1 MGNTAEYKVY
11 ENQSWLDIS
20 NVLYGSSQYAYEL
33 SQQNNS
39 SITDEIKAGTIIIY
53 SKAIQSNQLV
63 LLSMASYNSNP
74 ATGVSHTSNQINY
87 PEGIDY
93 WAISTDFIIS

>member
-39 SITDEIKAGTIIIY
+39 SITDEIKAGTIIVY
-53 SKAIQSNQLV
+53 SKDIQSNQLV
-63 LLSMASYNSNP
+63 LLSMASYKSNP
-74 ATGVSHTSNQINY
+74 ATAIQHQEMRVEKLN
-87 PEGIDY
+87 GIDY
-93 WAISTDFIIS
+93 WAIQSEFIIS